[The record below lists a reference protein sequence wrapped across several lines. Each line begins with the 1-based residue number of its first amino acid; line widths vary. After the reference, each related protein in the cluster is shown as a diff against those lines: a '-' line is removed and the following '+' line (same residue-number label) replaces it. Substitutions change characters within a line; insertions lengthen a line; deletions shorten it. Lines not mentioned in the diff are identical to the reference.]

1 VVTGVIVAITLG
13 AFGLEYWSAFFESP
27 LATSGTAATELDVP
41 KTMVTWYAFFRH
53 LGAGHDTAI
62 VIQLFW
68 LIVAAATVAYLW
80 RPATASNDLKA
91 AGLCLAILIS
101 TPYAYQY
108 ELVLGVIAALF
119 LLRADCGRTVTRR
132 LWAGLLWV
140 LLVPAFMIGGLETAY
155 YSAPVLSLALGYVC
169 LLAHGRATPKISP

>member
-1 VVTGVIVAITLG
+1 MSS
-13 AFGLEYWSAFFESP
+13 SA
-27 LATSGTAATELDVP
+27 SG
-41 KTMVTWYAFFRH
+41 
-53 LGAGHDTAI
+53 GH
-62 VIQLFW
+62 
-68 LIVAAATVAYLW
+68 LW
-80 RPATASNDLKA
+80 RPVTGSNDLKA

-119 LLRADCGRTVTRR
+119 LLRAACGRTVTRR

-155 YSAPVLSLALGYVC
+155 YSAPLLSLALGYVC